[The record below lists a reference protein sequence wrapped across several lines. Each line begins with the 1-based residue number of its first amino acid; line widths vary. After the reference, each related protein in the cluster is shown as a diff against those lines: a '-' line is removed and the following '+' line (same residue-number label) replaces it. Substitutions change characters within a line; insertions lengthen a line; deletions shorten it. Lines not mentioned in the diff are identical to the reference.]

1 MAASQS
7 TVAVGGEASDLY
19 FPFFPAGCNWVT
31 QDQKVRLNH
40 WDGKVLKETD
50 VLEGNKGIVSAL
62 AFSPDGNLLA
72 AGDVCDFL
80 VIREALFNSLVVVK
94 RKNCIVRCQREEGS

>member
-1 MAASQS
+1 MISC
-7 TVAVGGEASDLY
+7 
-19 FPFFPAGCNWVT
+19 FPFFFLAGCNWAA
-31 QDQKVRLNH
+31 QDQKVHLNH

-72 AGDVCDFL
+72 AGDVCAFLGLRENLFNHL
-80 VIREALFNSLVVVK
+80 VIVK
-94 RKNCIVRCQREEGS
+94 RKNCPV